1 MTVQKLRLLRRPVIA
16 LVLAL
21 MGLSQSC
28 SGRTAAKRAALESEM
43 NEAMDEVRAIV
54 NQPVNPLR
62 RTPEMQVSIYKPGW
76 FHQGASKPAFIAVD
90 VRRTQDTS
98 YGQNEFVTSDL
109 NPGLAWR
116 GSEVEFNPMTKYFYT
131 DRSLPKKRLTED
143 EMVEINR
150 LYRII
155 GRCELELA
163 ALQR

>member
-1 MTVQKLRLLRRPVIA
+1 MTVQELRLLRRLVIA
-16 LVLAL
+16 LAFAL

-28 SGRTAAKRAALESEM
+28 SAQTAAKRAALESEM
-43 NEAMDEVRAIV
+43 NEAMEQVRAIV
-54 NQPVNPLR
+54 NQTVSPLR
-62 RTPEMQVSIYKPGW
+62 RTPEMQVSTYKPGW
-76 FHQGASKPAFIAVD
+76 FHQGGSKPAFIAVD

-109 NPGLAWR
+109 NPGLVWI
-116 GSEVEFNPMTKYFYT
+116 GSQVEFNPMTKYFYT
-131 DRSLPKKRLTED
+131 DRSLPKKRLSED
-143 EMVEINR
+143 EMLEINR